1 MRPPSTVRTRGR
13 RGTKSRSKSKTPP
26 LLLHEHR
33 PPQASDDHT
42 NQPDAELELDLE
54 SLGLE
59 DREIPPD
66 KLTKLEKIGSGG
78 FKDVYVGRF
87 KGRRVAIAEFRDQ
100 LSSSVCCC
108 HLMSIYVIDDV
119 CQWTSRNSSYLAVSI
134 TQISSVLCVG
144 LVSLH
149 SHAKPFGQLGV
160 SLPEN
165 PRESPVI
172 IVSELCANGD
182 LFDYVRNVPAPSL
195 YKVVRPYCF

>member
-26 LLLHEHR
+26 LLHR
-33 PPQASDDHT
+33 SPQGCDVHT

-78 FKDVYVGRF
+78 FKDVYIGRF

-100 LSSSVCCC
+100 LCSSVYRC
-108 HLMSIYVIDDV
+108 LSVLRVIDNV
-119 CQWTSRNSSYLAVSI
+119 Y
-134 TQISSVLCVG
+134 SVDIKELKLLGGFDHPNIVRFVRWACC
-144 LVSLH
+144 SL
-149 SHAKPFGQLGV
+149 S
-160 SLPEN
+160 
-165 PRESPVI
+165 
-172 IVSELCANGD
+172 
-182 LFDYVRNVPAPSL
+182 
-195 YKVVRPYCF
+195 